1 MQKTLTAV
9 GFAVAVGVSMASA
22 PSFAADAAAG
32 EDVFN
37 KKCKTCHALDKAKV
51 GPPLGG
57 IVGSKA
63 GTADFKRYVG
73 LENADFEW
81 TPELLDE
88 YIEDPKT
95 FVETHTENK
104 RTAMT
109 FKLKDEE
116 DRANVIEYL
125 KTTSR

>member
-1 MQKTLTAV
+1 MRKALTTI
-9 GFAVAVGVSMASA
+9 GLAVAVTVSMASA
-22 PSFAADAAAG
+22 QSFAADAAAG

-37 KKCKTCHALDKAKV
+37 KKCKTCHALDKARV

-73 LENADFEW
+73 LKDADFEW

-88 YIEDPKT
+88 YIKDPKD
-95 FVETHTENK
+95 FVETHTDNK

-109 FKLKDEE
+109 FRLKDDE